1 MDSLDADILVAN
13 EKIRFIANIDNLDN
27 IDFEV
32 VRTSVKILRRYIFL
46 INGRMIVAEKRK
58 SAYWYLKYMMSL
70 IIE

>member
-58 SAYWYLKYMMSL
+58 SAY
-70 IIE
+70 